1 MNPLTKARKGLLRL
15 TRAKARRAFLRLFR
29 FRRREAPR
37 IEIGRALWE
46 EMCAELA
53 RRGGGR
59 RESGAFLLAD
69 PRNGP
74 RRVQRV
80 AYYDDL
86 DPGSLTGNIRF
97 RAAGYAKLWD
107 ICDEEGL
114 RVIGDV
120 HTHPSGRVG
129 QSATDRGNPMIA
141 RDGHVAIVMPDYA
154 ARPVAAR
161 DAGVHEYHGDRGW
174 ESRFGAAAERALRI
188 G

>member
-1 MNPLTKARKGLLRL
+1 MNPLTKARKALLRL
-15 TRAKARRAFLRLFR
+15 AEARPAFLRPFR

-46 EMCAELA
+46 EMRAELA
-53 RRGGGR
+53 RRGGGL

-74 RRVQRV
+74 RRVRRV

-86 DPGSLTGNIRF
+86 DPGSLIGNIRF

-154 ARPVAAR
+154 ARPVGAR
-161 DAGVHEYHGDRGW
+161 DVGVHEYHGDSGW
-174 ESRFGAAAERALRI
+174 QSRFGDEAERALRI

>member
-1 MNPLTKARKGLLRL
+1 MNPIT
-15 TRAKARRAFLRLFR
+15 KARRAFLRLFR
-29 FRRREAPR
+29 IRRRASPR
-37 IEIGRALWE
+37 IVIGRALWE
-46 EMCAELA
+46 EMRAELG
-53 RRGGGR
+53 RRGGGH
-59 RESGAFLLAD
+59 REAGAFLLAD
-69 PRNGP
+69 PRSGG
-74 RRVQRV
+74 RRVRRV

-86 DPGSLTGNIRF
+86 DPGSLTGNIEF

-120 HTHPSGRVG
+120 HTHPAGWVG

-141 RDGHVAIVMPDYA
+141 RDGHVAIIMPDYA
-154 ARPVAAR
+154 GRPVAAR

-174 ESRFGAAAERALRI
+174 ESWFGDGAERALRI